1 MPDFGNS
8 GVKKQASWNNHIW
21 LWIFWWRLRNP
32 LLWWRLRNPLRPWI
46 FSTVDFFS
54 HPPVGGFLPVDFQ
67 IRAVDFDKSG
77 LIFGTPLSRWIFR
90 FPGFDNERKI
100 RQFEKAKSTALF
112 TAKFTAT
119 FSRWISKIHRGKKS
133 TNSKSTENPP
143 NSKSTVEKNPP
154 WKKIHQIQN
163 PPWKKI
169 HRGKKSTNSKSTVEK
184 NPPSTFCRFRVH
196 CGE

>member
-1 MPDFGNS
+1 VDFLVEIEKSTFLVESEKSTFLVEIEKSTVEKNPPW
-8 GVKKQASWNNHIW
+8 KKIHQIQ
-21 LWIFWWRLRNP
+21 NP
-32 LLWWRLRNPLRPWI
+32 PWKKI
-46 FSTVDFFS
+46 HRGKKSTVDF
-54 HPPVGGFLPVDFQ
+54 Q
-67 IRAVDFDKSG
+67 TRAVDFDKSG
-77 LIFGTPLSRWIFR
+77 LIFGTPLSRWIFN
-90 FPGFDNERKI
+90 FVDFDEERKI

-112 TAKFTAT
+112 TAKFTAI

-169 HRGKKSTNSKSTVEK
+169 HRGKKSTNSKSTVEQ